1 MLNCFLSSS
10 GGMAA
15 RLIKPR
21 WGLSW
26 TICGISADVI
36 EPGFSLALPVTAE
49 YKKRPEG
56 EKQRVIVHFEWSDH
70 GCKFEGLN

>member
-21 WGLSW
+21 WSLSW
-26 TICGISADVI
+26 TICGITADVI
-36 EPGFSLALPVTAE
+36 GPDFSLALPVTAE
-49 YKKRPEG
+49 YKKRAEG
-56 EKQRVIVHFEWSDH
+56 EKQRMIVHFEWSDP
-70 GCKFEGLN
+70 GYKFEGLN

>member
-1 MLNCFLSSS
+1 MLNCFLGSG

-21 WGLSW
+21 WSLSW
-26 TICGISADVI
+26 MVCGASADVI
-36 EPGFSLALPVTAE
+36 GPGFSLALPVTAE

-56 EKQRVIVHFEWSDH
+56 EKQCVIVHYEWSDPS
-70 GCKFEGLN
+70 